1 MEQLTTILILLFAV
15 SLSGVASLVSRIPL
29 PLYQIGLGIALAALH
44 VHSTLDPSLF
54 LLLFIAPLLYVD
66 AFRFPRAEF
75 LSLRKP
81 ILTMA
86 VGLVVFTV
94 VGAGYFIHWII
105 PTMPL
110 AISFALASVLSPTD
124 AVALS
129 GSVRGVKIPSR
140 LMHLL
145 EGEALLNDA
154 SGLVCFR
161 FAVAAALTGSFS
173 ASNALFTFLQV
184 SLGGL
189 AVGALVSFLVMRGE
203 RWIGKAIGSFP
214 SGQILLTLLLPF
226 AAYMAAEHLGFS
238 GILSAVAAGFV
249 GNWVLQ
255 EIPEAET
262 RIKGEAITD
271 MVQFTFNGFIF
282 ILLGLQLPAI
292 AKSIPTIMKQEQF
305 HSAWVVGVFGL
316 SITLCLGLLRFLWT
330 WTSLKWTF
338 YRQRR
343 NTGTIR
349 PTPKRLLVAMALAG
363 VRGAVTLAAVLSLPL
378 ALSDGTALPG
388 RDLAILLSAG
398 VILFSL
404 LAASIGLPFVMKGVE
419 EPPESSREAQ
429 ERNAQVLS
437 AQAAIK
443 RLEEVQHQVSKDSEV
458 ADGIAAIASRL
469 MTYYRR
475 RMEALTG
482 DNPNQAKAGAL
493 RTAERKLRLEAV
505 RAERQE
511 INRLIQERQ
520 LDQQAARNILHKLD
534 NTEATL
540 QGN

>member
-15 SLSGVASLVSRIPL
+15 SLSGAASLVSRIPL
-29 PLYQIGLGIALAALH
+29 PLFQIGLGIALAGLH
-44 VHSTLDPSLF
+44 VHSALDPSLF
-54 LLLFIAPLLYVD
+54 LLLFVAPLLYVD
-66 AFRFPRAEF
+66 AYRFPRAEF

-105 PTMPL
+105 PIMPL

-189 AVGALVSFLVMRGE
+189 AVGALVAFIVMRGE
-203 RWIGKAIGSFP
+203 RWIGTTIGSFP

-226 AAYMAAEHLGFS
+226 AAYLAAEHLGFS
-238 GILSAVAAGFV
+238 GILSSVAAGFV

-262 RIKGEAITD
+262 RIKSEAITN

-292 AKSIPTIMKQEQF
+292 GKSIPLIVQQEQF
-305 HSAWVVGVFGL
+305 RSPWIVGIFVL
-316 SITLCLGLLRFLWT
+316 SITVCLALLRFLWT

-343 NTGTIR
+343 NTGEMQ
-349 PTPKRLLVAMALAG
+349 PTPRRLLVAMSLAG

-378 ALSDGTALPG
+378 TLNDGTALPG
-388 RDLAILLSAG
+388 RELAILISAG

-404 LAASIGLPFVMKGVE
+404 VTASIGLPIVMKGVE
-419 EPPESSREAQ
+419 EPPESSRETQ
-429 ERNAQVLS
+429 ERKARVLS

-443 RLEEVQHQVSKDSEV
+443 RLEEVQHQISEDSQAV
-458 ADGIAAIASRL
+458 DGVAAIASRL
-469 MTYYRR
+469 MDYYRR

-493 RTAERKLRLEAV
+493 RAAEIRMRLEAV

-511 INRLIQERQ
+511 INRLIEGRQ
-520 LDQQAARNILHKLD
+520 LDQEAARTMLHKLD
-534 NTEATL
+534 NTEAAL

>member
-1 MEQLTTILILLFAV
+1 
-15 SLSGVASLVSRIPL
+15 
-29 PLYQIGLGIALAALH
+29 
-44 VHSTLDPSLF
+44 
-54 LLLFIAPLLYVD
+54 
-66 AFRFPRAEF
+66 
-75 LSLRKP
+75 
-81 ILTMA
+81 MA

-105 PTMPL
+105 PTMSL
-110 AISFALASVLSPTD
+110 AVSFALASVLSPTD

-161 FAVAAALTGSFS
+161 FAVAAALTGTFS
-173 ASNALFTFLQV
+173 TSNALFTFLQV

-189 AVGALVSFLVMRGE
+189 AVGALVAFVVMRGE
-203 RWIGKAIGSFP
+203 RWIGTKIGSFP

-226 AAYMAAEHLGFS
+226 AAYLAAEHLGFS
-238 GILSAVAAGFV
+238 GILSSVAAGFV

-262 RIKGEAITD
+262 RIKSEAITD

-292 AKSIPTIMKQEQF
+292 GKSISLIVKQEQF
-305 HSAWVVGVFGL
+305 RSAWVVGIFVL
-316 SITLCLGLLRFLWT
+316 SITLCLALLRFLWT

-338 YRQRR
+338 YREKR
-343 NTGTIR
+343 NTGTRR
-349 PTPKRLLVAMALAG
+349 PTPKRLLVAMSLAG

-378 ALSDGTALPG
+378 TLNDGTALPG

-404 LAASIGLPFVMKGVE
+404 VTASVGLPVVMKGVE

-429 ERNAQVLS
+429 ERKARVLS

-443 RLEEVQHQVSKDSEV
+443 RLEEVQHQVSRGSDV
-458 ADGIAAIASRL
+458 ADGVAAIASRL
-469 MTYYRR
+469 MAYYRR

-493 RTAERKLRLEAV
+493 RAAEIELRLEAV
-505 RAERQE
+505 RAERHE
-511 INRLIQERQ
+511 INRLIEERE
-520 LDQQAARNILHKLD
+520 LDQEAARAMLHKLD
-534 NTEATL
+534 NTEAAL